1 MRLWR
6 DIFGNTGQHDLRKYK
21 EQAVDWGG
29 EGNGAPAGRKA
40 GGGRRLDIDYSDI
53 PKLTPEQLA
62 RMTRLRGPLRKVAV
76 SVRLD
81 PQAPDWLKS
90 KGEGH
95 LTRINDI
102 LTNLM
107 EAERRAKAGRSDV

>member
-1 MRLWR
+1 M
-6 DIFGNTGQHDLRKYK
+6 LRRAAAK
-21 EQAVDWGG
+21 QA
-29 EGNGAPAGRKA
+29 AGDDS
-40 GGGRRLDIDYSDI
+40 DIDYSDI
-53 PKLTPEQLA
+53 PKLTLEQLA

-107 EAERRAKAGRSDV
+107 EAEKRAGMRLD